1 MNLFIIVWTWIRRM
15 VVGFVKSLCCGMGQR
30 QNQKLCL
37 RPWRR
42 QLATSHR
49 RFHALPKP
57 KWVKREV
64 IALKALMPQA
74 GCRTIAH
81 HFNRRHAARR
91 AMTVSKTYV
100 ADTCRKQQYRILEVR
115 RKLKHRVP
123 QPMPRN
129 RVWGC
134 DLLVK
139 TDRDGR
145 AHLALAILDHASRAC
160 LRLQRLADKSSL
172 TLFHELIDAVKQYGR
187 PQFLRTDNEA
197 VLVSRLFRLGLW
209 LLGIRQQRIE
219 PGWPRS
225 LSGMTFVTR
234 RRRCGQM

>member
-15 VVGFVKSLCCGMGQR
+15 VVGFVKSLCCSMGQR

-42 QLATSHR
+42 QPATSHR

-81 HFNRRHAARR
+81 HFNRQWKHRGQ
-91 AMTVSKTYV
+91 MTVSKTYV
-100 ADTCRKQQYRILEVR
+100 ADTCRRHQYLILTER

-123 QPMPRN
+123 RPMPRN
-129 RVWGC
+129 RV
-134 DLLVK
+134 
-139 TDRDGR
+139 
-145 AHLALAILDHASRAC
+145 
-160 LRLQRLADKSSL
+160 
-172 TLFHELIDAVKQYGR
+172 
-187 PQFLRTDNEA
+187 
-197 VLVSRLFRLGLW
+197 
-209 LLGIRQQRIE
+209 
-219 PGWPRS
+219 
-225 LSGMTFVTR
+225 
-234 RRRCGQM
+234 